1 MSKKGMSRRDFLKF
15 TAVGLGGCAYR
26 SAQEK
31 SSPARSQE
39 KKGENITYRTLGKT
53 GLKLPVITMGVQNSD
68 NPNLVRAALDG
79 GMVHLDT
86 AHYYQRGT
94 NEVMIGEVV
103 KGRPRDSFVL
113 ATKESLPKNR
123 ITGFYREGATEKAFL
138 SELDISL
145 KRLGLEYVDIVYQHN
160 VWKRETALF
169 EPILK
174 ALEKAKKEGKT
185 RFVGVSTHQNEPE
198 VIQAAVDS
206 QVYDV
211 VEAAYN
217 FRQKHYVEV
226 RKAIATAAKAGL
238 GVVAMKTIGGW
249 SPEWQEHFGGL
260 GSRGPYLADQGVD
273 ARAAMKWV
281 LQDPNVHTIIAGFT
295 TFDQMK
301 LDLSIMKDSILTA
314 PEKSHLQRA
323 ISLASLYC
331 QGCEQCLK
339 SCPAQLPIPDLM
351 RAYMYLYGYRNLVE
365 AQDLVSSLDLPA
377 NPCGDC
383 GPCPVQCSNQWNVSE
398 RIRDI
403 VRLRDV
409 PSEFVA
415 DSREATGR
423 D

>member
-1 MSKKGMSRRDFLKF
+1 MRKKGMSRRDFLKF
-15 TAVGLGGCAYR
+15 TAVGLGGCVYR
-26 SAQEK
+26 GAQEK
-31 SSPARSQE
+31 SSPAGSQE
-39 KKGENITYRTLGKT
+39 KKGEKITYRTLGKT
-53 GLKLPVITMGVQNSD
+53 GIKLPVITMGVQNSD

-94 NEVMIGEVV
+94 NEVMIGEVI
-103 KGRPRDSFVL
+103 KGRPRDSFVI
-113 ATKESLPKNR
+113 ATKESLPMNR
-123 ITGFYREGATEKAFL
+123 ITGFYREGATEEAFL

-145 KRLGLEYVDIVYQHN
+145 KRLGLEYVDILYQHN

-185 RFVGVSTHQNEPE
+185 RFVGVSTHRNEPE

-211 VEAAYN
+211 VETAYN
-217 FRQKHYVEV
+217 FRQNHYVEV

-281 LQDPNVHTIIAGFT
+281 LQDPNVHTIIAGIT
-295 TFDQMK
+295 TFDQLEM
-301 LDLSIMKDSILTA
+301 DLK
-314 PEKSHLQRA
+314 LQRDF
-323 ISLASLYC
+323 SLSKSEKENLRSAALQSSLYC
-331 QGCEQCLK
+331 QGCGQCEKQCL
-339 SCPAQLPIPDLM
+339 ARLPIPDLM
-351 RAYMYLYGYRNLVE
+351 RAYMYCYGYRNPGMGQELV
-365 AQDLVSSLDLPA
+365 ASLDLPKRV
-377 NPCGDC
+377 CEDC
-383 GPCPVQCSNQWNVSE
+383 GQCPVKCSIGFDVSGK
-398 RIRDI
+398 IRDV

-409 PSEFVA
+409 PLEFI
-415 DSREATGR
+415 G
-423 D
+423 

>member
-1 MSKKGMSRRDFLKF
+1 MRKKGMSRRDFLKF
-15 TAVGLGGCAYR
+15 TAAGLGGCAYR
-26 SAQEK
+26 TAQEK
-31 SSPARSQE
+31 ISPAGSQE
-39 KKGENITYRTLGKT
+39 KKEEKITYRTLGKT
-53 GLKLPVITMGVQNSD
+53 GLKLPVITMGVQNSN

-94 NEVMIGEVV
+94 NEGMIGEVI
-103 KGRPRDSFVL
+103 KGRPRDSFVI

-123 ITGFYREGATEKAFL
+123 ITGFYRGGATEKAFL
-138 SELDISL
+138 DQLDISL
-145 KRLGLEYVDIVYQHN
+145 KRLGLEYIDILYQHN

-174 ALEKAKKEGKT
+174 ALQKAKKEGKT

-206 QVYDV
+206 QAYDV
-211 VEAAYN
+211 VETAYN

-260 GSRGPYLADQGVD
+260 GSRGPYLADQGED

-281 LQDPNVHTIIAGFT
+281 LQDPNVHTIIAGIT
-295 TFDQMK
+295 TFDQ
-301 LDLSIMKDSILTA
+301 LEVDLK
-314 PEKSHLQRA
+314 LQRDF
-323 ISLASLYC
+323 SLSKSEEENLRSAALQSSLYC
-331 QGCEQCLK
+331 QGCGTCLNACVK
-339 SCPAQLPIPDLM
+339 QLPIPDLM
-351 RAYMYLYGYRNLVE
+351 RAYMYVYGYRNLVE
-365 AQDLVSSLDLPA
+365 AQDLLASLNLPA

-383 GPCPVQCSNQWNVSE
+383 GPCPVQCLNRWNVSE
-398 RIRDI
+398 RLQNI

-409 PSEFVA
+409 PPEFIA
-415 DSREATGR
+415 
-423 D
+423 

>member
-15 TAVGLGGCAYR
+15 TAAGLGGCVYLGAN
-26 SAQEK
+26 EK
-31 SSPARSQE
+31 SLSAEVQE
-39 KKGENITYRTLGKT
+39 EKEEKIIYRTLGKT
-53 GLKLPVITMGVQNSD
+53 GIKLPVITMGVQNSD
-68 NPNLVRAALDG
+68 NPNLVRAALDA

-103 KGRPRDSFVL
+103 KGRSRDSFVI
-113 ATKESLPKNR
+113 ATKESLPKER
-123 ITGFYREGATEKAFL
+123 ITGLYRGGATEEAFL
-138 SELDISL
+138 RELDISL
-145 KRLGLEYVDIVYQHN
+145 KRLGLEYVDILYQHN
-160 VWKRETALF
+160 VWNRETALF

-185 RFVGVSTHQNEPE
+185 RFVGVPTHRNEPE
-198 VIQAAVDS
+198 IIKAAVDS
-206 QVYDV
+206 KIYDV
-211 VEAAYN
+211 VETAYN

-226 RKAIATAAKAGL
+226 RNAIAKAAKAGL

-260 GSRGPYLADQGVD
+260 GASRGPYEDQGVD

-301 LDLSIMKDSILTA
+301 LDLSIMKDPALTT

-351 RAYMYLYGYRNLVE
+351 RAYMYTYAYRNLTH
-365 AQDLVSSLDLPA
+365 AQDLVISLNLPDRV
-377 NPCGDC
+377 CEDC
-383 GPCPVQCSNQWNVSE
+383 TQCLVKCTNGWNVQ
-398 RIRDI
+398 RKVRDI
-403 VRLRDV
+403 VRLWNV
-409 PSEFVA
+409 PLEFLV
-415 DSREATGR
+415 
-423 D
+423 

>member
-1 MSKKGMSRRDFLKF
+1 MSKKGMSRRDFLKL
-15 TAVGLGGCAYR
+15 TAAGLGGCAYR
-26 SAQEK
+26 GANEK
-31 SSPARSQE
+31 RSTAEGHERKEE
-39 KKGENITYRTLGKT
+39 KITCRTLGKT

-94 NEVMIGEVV
+94 NEVMIGEVI
-103 KGRPRDSFVL
+103 KGRPRDSFVI
-113 ATKESLPKNR
+113 ATKESLPMNR

-138 SELDISL
+138 NQLDISL
-145 KRLGLEYVDIVYQHN
+145 KRLGLEYVDILYQHN
-160 VWKRETALF
+160 VWKRETVLF

-185 RFVGVSTHQNEPE
+185 RFVGVSTHRNEPE

-211 VEAAYN
+211 VETAYN
-217 FRQKHYVEV
+217 FRQKYYVEV

-238 GVVAMKTIGGW
+238 GVVAIKTIGGW

-281 LQDPNVHTIIAGFT
+281 LQDPNVHTIIAGIT
-295 TFDQMK
+295 TFDQ
-301 LDLSIMKDSILTA
+301 LQVDLKFQRDFSLSKS
-314 PEKSHLQRA
+314 EKENLQSA
-323 ISLASLYC
+323 ALQPSLYC
-331 QGCEQCLK
+331 QGCGTCLNACVK
-339 SCPAQLPIPDLM
+339 QLPIPDLM
-351 RAYMYLYGYRNLVE
+351 RAYMYVYGYRNLVE
-365 AQDLVSSLDLPA
+365 AQDLLASLDLPA
-377 NPCGDC
+377 NPCADC
-383 GPCPVQCSNQWNVSE
+383 GPCPVQCLNRWNVSE
-398 RIRDI
+398 RLQNI

-409 PSEFVA
+409 PPEFIA
-415 DSREATGR
+415 
-423 D
+423 

>member
-1 MSKKGMSRRDFLKF
+1 MSRRDFLKF
-15 TAVGLGGCAYR
+15 TAAGLGGCVYLGAN
-26 SAQEK
+26 EK
-31 SSPARSQE
+31 SLSAEVQKDKEE
-39 KKGENITYRTLGKT
+39 KIIYRTLGKT
-53 GLKLPVITMGVQNSD
+53 GIKLPVITMGVQNSD
-68 NPNLVRAALDG
+68 NPNLVRAALDA

-94 NEVMIGEVV
+94 NEVMIGEVI
-103 KGRPRDSFVL
+103 KGRPRDSFVI
-113 ATKESLPKNR
+113 ATKESLPKDR
-123 ITGFYREGATEKAFL
+123 ITGLYRGGATEEAFL
-138 SELDISL
+138 RELDISL
-145 KRLGLEYVDIVYQHN
+145 KRLGLEYVDILYHHN
-160 VWKRETALF
+160 VWTRETALF

-185 RFVGVSTHQNEPE
+185 RFVGVSTHRNEPE
-198 VIQAAVDS
+198 IIKAAVDS
-206 QVYDV
+206 KVYDV
-211 VEAAYN
+211 VLTAYN

-226 RKAIATAAKAGL
+226 RNAIATAAKAGL

-260 GSRGPYLADQGVD
+260 GSRGPYLADQGED

-301 LDLSIMKDSILTA
+301 LDLSIMKDSTLTA

-365 AQDLVSSLDLPA
+365 AQDLVSSLNLPA

-383 GPCPVQCSNQWNVSE
+383 GSCPVQCSNQWNVSE
-398 RIRDI
+398 RIRKI

-409 PSEFVA
+409 PSDFVA
-415 DSREATGR
+415 GSREAAGR

>member
-68 NPNLVRAALDG
+68 NPNLVRAALDA

-103 KGRPRDSFVL
+103 KGRPRDSFVI

-123 ITGFYREGATEKAFL
+123 ITGFYREGATEKAYL
-138 SELDISL
+138 DQLDISL
-145 KRLGLEYVDIVYQHN
+145 KRLGLEYVDILYQHN
-160 VWKRETALF
+160 VWKRETVLF

-185 RFVGVSTHQNEPE
+185 RFVGVSTHRNEPE

-211 VEAAYN
+211 VETAYN

-226 RKAIATAAKAGL
+226 RKAVATAAKAGL

-260 GSRGPYLADQGVD
+260 GSQGPYLADQGVD

-281 LQDPNVHTIIAGFT
+281 LQDPNVHTIIAGIT
-295 TFDQMK
+295 TFDQLEM
-301 LDLSIMKDSILTA
+301 DLK
-314 PEKSHLQRA
+314 LQRDF
-323 ISLASLYC
+323 SLSKSEKENLRSAALQPSLYC
-331 QGCEQCLK
+331 QGCGTCLNACVK
-339 SCPAQLPIPDLM
+339 QLPIPDLM

-365 AQDLVSSLDLPA
+365 AQDLLASLNLPGD
-377 NPCGDC
+377 PCGGC
-383 GPCPVQCSNQWNVSE
+383 GSCSVKCLNHWNVSE
-398 RIRDI
+398 RLRNV

-409 PSEFVA
+409 PSEFIA
-415 DSREATGR
+415 
-423 D
+423 

>member
-1 MSKKGMSRRDFLKF
+1 MSKKRMSRRDFLKF
-15 TAVGLGGCAYR
+15 TAAGLGGCVYLGAN
-26 SAQEK
+26 EK
-31 SSPARSQE
+31 SLSAEVQE
-39 KKGENITYRTLGKT
+39 EKEEKIIYRTLGKT
-53 GLKLPVITMGVQNSD
+53 GIKLPVITMGVQNSD
-68 NPNLVRAALDG
+68 NPNLVRAALDA

-94 NEVMIGEVV
+94 NEGMIGEVV
-103 KGRPRDSFVL
+103 KGRPRDSFVI
-113 ATKESLPKNR
+113 ATKESLPKDR
-123 ITGFYREGATEKAFL
+123 TTGLYRGGATEEAFL
-138 SELDISL
+138 RELDISL
-145 KRLGLEYVDIVYQHN
+145 KRLGLEYVDILYQHN
-160 VWKRETALF
+160 VWTRETALF

-185 RFVGVSTHQNEPE
+185 RFVGVSTHRNEPE
-198 VIQAAVDS
+198 IIKAAVDS
-206 QVYDV
+206 KVYDV
-211 VEAAYN
+211 VLTAYN

-226 RKAIATAAKAGL
+226 RNAIATAAKAGL

-260 GSRGPYLADQGVD
+260 GSRGPYLADQGED

-301 LDLSIMKDSILTA
+301 VDLSIMKDPTLTT

-351 RAYMYLYGYRNLVE
+351 RAYMYTYAYRNLAH
-365 AQDLVSSLDLPA
+365 AQDLVISLNLPDRV
-377 NPCGDC
+377 CEDC
-383 GPCPVQCSNQWNVSE
+383 TQCLVKCTNGWNVQ
-398 RIRDI
+398 RKVRDI
-403 VRLRDV
+403 VRLRNV
-409 PSEFVA
+409 PLEFLV
-415 DSREATGR
+415 
-423 D
+423 